1 MTSRP
6 QKVFVNFNK
15 SHYLYFTHVN
25 TFFLEGV
32 LRCHQT
38 LKGVRNPGIGEN
50 ESCT

>member
-25 TFFLEGV
+25 TYFLEGF
-32 LRCHQT
+32 LRFHQT
-38 LKGVRNPGIGEN
+38 LKTVRTAVSGGN
-50 ESCT
+50 ETCA

>member
-1 MTSRP
+1 MTSGP

-15 SHYLYFTHVN
+15 FHYLYFTLVN

-32 LRCHQT
+32 LRFHQT
-38 LKGVRNPGIGEN
+38 LKRERTPVIGEN